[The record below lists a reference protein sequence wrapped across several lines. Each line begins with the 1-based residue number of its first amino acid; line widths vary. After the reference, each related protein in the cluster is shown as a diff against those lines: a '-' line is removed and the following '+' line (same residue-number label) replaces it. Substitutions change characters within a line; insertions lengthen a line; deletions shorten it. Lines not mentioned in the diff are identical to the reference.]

1 MSACLDKRTD
11 EERKKKTEGEFTG
24 INEIADET
32 VVGGS
37 GINAVRH
44 LQFNG
49 VVDEAEDNYEDDD
62 FDDNDDYDDE
72 YDDEDFS

>member
-1 MSACLDKRTD
+1 MKN
-11 EERKKKTEGEFTG
+11 EKKKTEGEFTG

-49 VVDEAEDNYEDDD
+49 VVDEAEDNMRMMILMTTTTMMMNTMTKTSVKKWGVGL
-62 FDDNDDYDDE
+62 FH
-72 YDDEDFS
+72 